1 MFARNESRTGEFYEV
16 ETGGNHD
23 TTITNDLMF
32 EFMMDRLICK
42 IQCSAAVVPNL
53 FDYENPFVLLSAVY

>member
-1 MFARNESRTGEFYEV
+1 VFYEV

-32 EFMMDRLICK
+32 EFMMDRLGM
-42 IQCSAAVVPNL
+42 QNTSSTVRTPSY
-53 FDYENPFVLLSAVY
+53 F

>member
-23 TTITNDLMF
+23 TITNDLMF
-32 EFMMDRLICK
+32 EFMMDRLGMENTVF
-42 IQCSAAVVPNL
+42 CSSG
-53 FDYENPFVLLSAVY
+53 FEPFRL